1 MRSVVRVHLSPLGFE
16 RPEFSEERQGHLNPL
31 DTVFSVSAMY
41 FENCI
46 LNQYLEY
53 MILRDNIKEN
63 INIQD
68 IRGVTSKDVTKQINV
83 TRREITSNDNLRPEI
98 QRYVS

>member
-1 MRSVVRVHLSPLGFE
+1 
-16 RPEFSEERQGHLNPL
+16 
-31 DTVFSVSAMY
+31 MY

-68 IRGVTSKDVTKQINV
+68 IRGVTSQDVTKQINV
-83 TRREITSNDNLRPEI
+83 TRREITSNDNLRPENI
-98 QRYVS
+98 TLYVLREREHPCETRGYS

>member
-1 MRSVVRVHLSPLGFE
+1 
-16 RPEFSEERQGHLNPL
+16 
-31 DTVFSVSAMY
+31 MY

-68 IRGVTSKDVTKQINV
+68 IRGVTSQDVTKQINV
-83 TRREITSNDNLRPEI
+83 TRREITSNDNLRPENI
-98 QRYVS
+98 TLYIVERRSTRKKSF

>member
-1 MRSVVRVHLSPLGFE
+1 
-16 RPEFSEERQGHLNPL
+16 
-31 DTVFSVSAMY
+31 MY

>member
-1 MRSVVRVHLSPLGFE
+1 
-16 RPEFSEERQGHLNPL
+16 
-31 DTVFSVSAMY
+31 MY

-83 TRREITSNDNLRPEI
+83 TRREITSNDNLRPRDI
-98 QRYVS
+98 TLYVLRERKHPSETSGYS

>member
-1 MRSVVRVHLSPLGFE
+1 
-16 RPEFSEERQGHLNPL
+16 
-31 DTVFSVSAMY
+31 MY

-68 IRGVTSKDVTKQINV
+68 IRGVTSQDVTKQINV
-83 TRREITSNDNLRPEI
+83 TRREITSNDNLRPENI
-98 QRYVS
+98 TLYVLRERKHPCETNGYS

>member
-1 MRSVVRVHLSPLGFE
+1 
-16 RPEFSEERQGHLNPL
+16 
-31 DTVFSVSAMY
+31 MY

-53 MILRDNIKEN
+53 MNFWDNIKEKH
-63 INIQD
+63 IQD

>member
-1 MRSVVRVHLSPLGFE
+1 
-16 RPEFSEERQGHLNPL
+16 
-31 DTVFSVSAMY
+31 MY

-68 IRGVTSKDVTKQINV
+68 IRGVTSEDVTKQ
-83 TRREITSNDNLRPEI
+83 
-98 QRYVS
+98 

>member
-1 MRSVVRVHLSPLGFE
+1 
-16 RPEFSEERQGHLNPL
+16 
-31 DTVFSVSAMY
+31 MY

-53 MILRDNIKEN
+53 MNFWDNIKEKY
-63 INIQD
+63 IQD

-83 TRREITSNDNLRPEI
+83 TRREITSNDNLRPKI

>member
-1 MRSVVRVHLSPLGFE
+1 
-16 RPEFSEERQGHLNPL
+16 
-31 DTVFSVSAMY
+31 MY

-68 IRGVTSKDVTKQINV
+68 IRGVTSQDVTKQINV
-83 TRREITSNDNLRPEI
+83 TRREITSNDNLRPENI
-98 QRYVS
+98 TLYVLRKRKHPCETSGYS

>member
-1 MRSVVRVHLSPLGFE
+1 
-16 RPEFSEERQGHLNPL
+16 
-31 DTVFSVSAMY
+31 MY

-68 IRGVTSKDVTKQINV
+68 IRGVTSQDVTKQINV
-83 TRREITSNDNLRPEI
+83 TRREITSNDNLRPENI
-98 QRYVS
+98 TLYVLRERKHPCEASGYS

>member
-1 MRSVVRVHLSPLGFE
+1 
-16 RPEFSEERQGHLNPL
+16 
-31 DTVFSVSAMY
+31 MY

-68 IRGVTSKDVTKQINV
+68 IRGVTSQDVTKQINV
-83 TRREITSNDNLRPEI
+83 TRREITSNDNLRPENI
-98 QRYVS
+98 TLYVLRERKHPCETSSYS

>member
-1 MRSVVRVHLSPLGFE
+1 
-16 RPEFSEERQGHLNPL
+16 
-31 DTVFSVSAMY
+31 MY

-68 IRGVTSKDVTKQINV
+68 IRGVTSQDVTKQINV
-83 TRREITSNDNLRPEI
+83 TRREITSNDNLD
-98 QRYVS
+98 QRYNAMYLRQVIRTRR

>member
-1 MRSVVRVHLSPLGFE
+1 
-16 RPEFSEERQGHLNPL
+16 
-31 DTVFSVSAMY
+31 MY

-68 IRGVTSKDVTKQINV
+68 IRGVTSQDVTKQINV
-83 TRREITSNDNLRPEI
+83 TRREITSNDNLRPENI
-98 QRYVS
+98 TLYVLRERKHPCEISGYS